1 MAENVDKRRSR
12 RGRWLVLAALLAI
25 GMWVVRSRRAAQ
37 ADVGTGWPAPR
48 QAGVG
53 AEWRRPGE
61 DSTPVP
67 AERPVAA
74 AASGQNSPAPALATP
89 AGPVPTAGQAARRPS
104 PRPRTAAPTLP
115 ASEPTGGDLPP
126 GQR

>member
-1 MAENVDKRRSR
+1 MAENVDKRRGR

-25 GMWVVRSRRAAQ
+25 GMWVVRSRRAAH
-37 ADVGTGWPAPR
+37 ADVGTGWPTPR
-48 QAGVG
+48 PADEG
-53 AEWRRPGE
+53 AEWLRPGR
-61 DSTPVP
+61 DSSSAPAESPVP
-67 AERPVAA
+67 ASD
-74 AASGQNSPAPALATP
+74 ASPPSPAPATSAGAPP
-89 AGPVPTAGQAARRPS
+89 AAGQAARRPS